1 MENPDVNVKNLREA
15 YKSWND
21 SRGASLE
28 KWMDL
33 MDENIVFRSLA
44 GGAKGMEFTLEC
56 RNKSDVER
64 YFKGLGT
71 DWEMLHYTPEEF
83 TAQEDRVVV
92 FGKCGWKSK
101 KTSKSVETPKADFFK
116 FRNGKIVEF
125 FEFYDTARAIAAG
138 LPD

>member
-1 MENPDVNVKNLREA
+1 MENADVNVKNLREA
-15 YKSWND
+15 YQSWND
-21 SRGASLE
+21 SRGAALE
-28 KWMDL
+28 KWMEL
-33 MDENIVFRSLA
+33 MADNIVFRSLA

-92 FGKCGWKSK
+92 FGKCGWKSR
-101 KTSKSVETPKADFFK
+101 KTGKSVETPKADFFK